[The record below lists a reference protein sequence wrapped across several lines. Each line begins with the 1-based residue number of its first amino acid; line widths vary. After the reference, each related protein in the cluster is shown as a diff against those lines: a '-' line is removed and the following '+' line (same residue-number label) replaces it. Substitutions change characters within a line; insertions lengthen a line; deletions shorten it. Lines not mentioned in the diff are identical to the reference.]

1 MAAQSL
7 PSGNIGERLAG
18 VESIVI
24 DTVLNLLFRC
34 SHRHLTRPFTPLD
47 KQGVPHGETYVVC
60 LDCTKQF
67 AYDLTEMRIGKAID
81 HSHDAC
87 VMPPDMRKPR
97 TTMLAHALGL
107 AVPVA
112 VLLGAALRAKK
123 PAVEKRT
130 GNKVKFNPGESKD

>member
-1 MAAQSL
+1 
-7 PSGNIGERLAG
+7 
-18 VESIVI
+18 VEAILI

-34 SHRHLTRPFTPLD
+34 AHRHLTRPFTPLD

-67 AYDLTEMRIGKAID
+67 AYDLKEMRIGKAID

-87 VMPPDMRKPR
+87 VIPPDMRKPR
-97 TTMLAHALGL
+97 KTVLADALGV

-112 VLLGAALRAKK
+112 VLLGVALRAKK
-123 PAVEKRT
+123 PVVEKRA
-130 GNKVKFNPGESKD
+130 GSKVKLNPGESKD